1 MSASASATISASAS
15 AASSSHGEGLGLD
28 QNNVTFKIVGVC
40 LAVGSG
46 LFIGTSFVIKKKG
59 LLKSTEKAGNEAGEG
74 HAYLKSWLWWTGMIM
89 MIIGESRGGRRRQE
103 LRRSTRAH
111 SKAAAD
117 PQGWIGCILCI
128 LGSVILA
135 LNAPEQSTV
144 RTIKEFQGYFV
155 SPGFL
160 TWAGICI
167 AISIFIVVWVAPRYG
182 KKHMLPY
189 ISVCSLIGGISVSC
203 TQGLGAAIIT
213 SISPGSRTGSSGS
226 SSSDPRINYLNKA
239 LELFNTSMVVPVYFC
254 YFTSATMITSF
265 ILYRGLKASAPTLIT
280 MVLGFLVTC
289 FGITILQMSKVDPT
303 KLQGLDRRTTI
314 LLQAARQHTEAD
326 EKGDLKAMEDPGM
339 DALRGGF
346 GSVGSIIRARSIQR
360 RRSTL
365 SSQHS
370 HGFTNSAYTGGTHM
384 HHLSTQGLAH
394 LPRYQLNDA
403 PMHDEP
409 ETISLAPQPTGSSA
423 AARSRASTLKF
434 DDQDTVHQYGYGGP
448 AQPTA

>member
-1 MSASASATISASAS
+1 
-15 AASSSHGEGLGLD
+15 
-28 QNNVTFKIVGVC
+28 
-40 LAVGSG
+40 
-46 LFIGTSFVIKKKG
+46 
-59 LLKSTEKAGNEAGEG
+59 
-74 HAYLKSWLWWTGMIM
+74 
-89 MIIGESRGGRRRQE
+89 
-103 LRRSTRAH
+103 
-111 SKAAAD
+111 
-117 PQGWIGCILCI
+117 
-128 LGSVILA
+128 
-135 LNAPEQSTV
+135 
-144 RTIKEFQGYFV
+144 
-155 SPGFL
+155 
-160 TWAGICI
+160 
-167 AISIFIVVWVAPRYG
+167 
-182 KKHMLPY
+182 
-189 ISVCSLIGGISVSC
+189 
-203 TQGLGAAIIT
+203 
-213 SISPGSRTGSSGS
+213 
-226 SSSDPRINYLNKA
+226 
-239 LELFNTSMVVPVYFC
+239 MVVPVYFC

-360 RRSTL
+360 RRSTM
-365 SSQHS
+365 SSQAS
-370 HGFTNSAYTGGTHM
+370 HGFSNSAYTGGTHM

-409 ETISLAPQPTGSSA
+409 EVISLAPQPTGSSA

-448 AQPTA
+448 SVHSHVSHEELRSPTHQTSADRMSLPTITELSPAPTPGTTLSPGVAQRALSHASQKTALSHASEEKLDPNEHPDSTHIWQLFGFGQQGRRDSRSADVRGGGARGMRDYPRTKEAALEREERRGLVQSPAQSPTHSPEHDPLERFDIPMGRQDSRESDDFHLQEADIAAPRPLSLDDRPCSPTSGRIRPGGPR

>member
-1 MSASASATISASAS
+1 M
-15 AASSSHGEGLGLD
+15 
-28 QNNVTFKIVGVC
+28 
-40 LAVGSG
+40 
-46 LFIGTSFVIKKKG
+46 
-59 LLKSTEKAGNEAGEG
+59 
-74 HAYLKSWLWWTGMIM
+74 
-89 MIIGESRGGRRRQE
+89 
-103 LRRSTRAH
+103 
-111 SKAAAD
+111 
-117 PQGWIGCILCI
+117 
-128 LGSVILA
+128 
-135 LNAPEQSTV
+135 
-144 RTIKEFQGYFV
+144 
-155 SPGFL
+155 
-160 TWAGICI
+160 
-167 AISIFIVVWVAPRYG
+167 
-182 KKHMLPY
+182 
-189 ISVCSLIGGISVSC
+189 
-203 TQGLGAAIIT
+203 
-213 SISPGSRTGSSGS
+213 
-226 SSSDPRINYLNKA
+226 NKA

-448 AQPTA
+448 SVHSQVSHEELRSPTHQSSADRISLPTITELSPAPTPGTTLSPGVAQRAPSHASQKTALSHASEEKLDPNEHGDSTHLWQLFGFSHGPGHGHGHGGHGRRDSRSSDVRGGQARGMRDYPRTKEAALEREERRGLVRSPVESPVNSPEEDPLARFESVELGRQDSRDSDDFHLQQEVDIAAPRPISLDDGRCSPTSGRIRPGGPR